1 MPYQINEFPTVFLTE
16 LDQVLLHGTYAGRYT
31 VQGAE
36 FVNNRTVNVPEITFP
51 DKAVNDYDR
60 FRTEN
65 SMKLEYTPYTLG
77 YDKEATFYVD
87 AVDDRDAAGLLAT
100 NAVAEY
106 ERQVFGP
113 YIDVQFFRFLAQKA
127 KTKAS
132 TALTVAN
139 IKGEIRK
146 ARTQFFEAGLE
157 GGELYMTSEAKGLLE
172 DATGRQW
179 SNEGAINDVIGVY
192 DGFSILE
199 VPAATLGAD
208 FIAVAGDQTTVRHV
222 IKRAVAYLWS
232 PGSHT
237 NGDGWMAQ
245 LRWVFGDI
253 VRKNRRVGIY
263 CNAAG
268 GLKVPEH
275 DGSPISDLAP
285 LTVAAKQGSD
295 TIFGHTVSTLQIGIT
310 VADGRIAG
318 MLKHVASGSL
328 PDVWG
333 AGNFLAL
340 DFSNGDEGAT
350 AHWVGL
356 SPSASSGIVQ
366 LDSDMDAAF
375 KITDPATQKLLVIS
389 SNDVSS
395 KTTVYDLSGLVC
407 EED

>member
-1 MPYQINEFPTVFLTE
+1 MPYQINEFPTVFLNE
-16 LDQVLLHGTYAGRYT
+16 LDQLLLHGTYAGRYT

-36 FVNNRTVNVPEITFP
+36 FVSNRTVNVPEITFP
-51 DKAVNDYDR
+51 DAAVNDYDR

-65 SMKLEYTPYTLG
+65 NVKLEYTPYTLG
-77 YDKEATFYVD
+77 YDKEAVFYVD
-87 AVDDRDAAGLLAT
+87 AVDDRDTAALLST

-106 ERQVFGP
+106 EREIFGP

-127 KTKAS
+127 ATKAT
-132 TALTVAN
+132 TALTKDN

-179 SNEGAINDVIGVY
+179 ANEGAINDVIGVY
-192 DGFSILE
+192 DGFQVIE

-208 FIAVAGDQTTVRHV
+208 FIAVAGGQGTVRHIV
-222 IKRAVAYLWS
+222 KRAVSYLWA
-232 PGSHT
+232 PGTHT
-237 NGDGWMAQ
+237 SGDGWMAQ

-263 CNAAG
+263 CNAAS
-268 GLKVPEH
+268 GLIVPDH

-285 LTVAAKQGSD
+285 LTVAGKQGSA
-295 TIFGHTVSTLQIGIT
+295 TIFGHTVSTLQTGVS
-310 VADGRIAG
+310 VADGRISG
-318 MLKHVASGSL
+318 TLKYVSSGSL

-340 DFSNGDEGAT
+340 DFSNADESAT
-350 AHWVGL
+350 AHFVGL
-356 SPSASSGIVQ
+356 SPSKGSGLVQ

-375 KITDPATQKLLVIS
+375 KIADPAVQKLLVIS
-389 SNDVSS
+389 SNDAGSTT
-395 KTTVYDLSGLVC
+395 KTYDLSGLVL
-407 EED
+407 EEA

>member
-1 MPYQINEFPTVFLTE
+1 MPYQINEFPTVFLNE
-16 LDQVLLHGTYAGRYT
+16 LDQLLLHGTYAGRYT

-36 FVNNRTVNVPEITFP
+36 FVSNRTVNVPEITFP
-51 DKAVNDYDR
+51 DAAVNDYDR

-65 SMKLEYTPYTLG
+65 NVKLEYTPYTLG
-77 YDKEATFYVD
+77 YDKEAVFYVD
-87 AVDDRDAAGLLAT
+87 AVDDRDTAALLST

-106 ERQVFGP
+106 EREIFGP

-127 KTKAS
+127 ATKAT
-132 TALTVAN
+132 TALTKDN

-179 SNEGAINDVIGVY
+179 ANEGAINDIIGVY
-192 DGFSILE
+192 DGFQVIE

-208 FIAVAGDQTTVRHV
+208 FIAVAGGQGTVRHIV
-222 IKRAVAYLWS
+222 KRAVSYLWA
-232 PGSHT
+232 PGTHT
-237 NGDGWMAQ
+237 SGDGWMAQ

-263 CNAAG
+263 CNAAS
-268 GLKVPEH
+268 GLIVPDH

-285 LTVAAKQGSD
+285 LTVAGKQGSA
-295 TIFGHTVSTLQIGIT
+295 TIFGHTVSTLQTGVS
-310 VADGRIAG
+310 VADGRISG
-318 MLKHVASGSL
+318 TLKYVSSGSL

-340 DFSNGDEGAT
+340 DFSNADESAT
-350 AHWVGL
+350 AHFVGL
-356 SPSASSGIVQ
+356 SPSKGSGLVQ

-375 KITDPATQKLLVIS
+375 KIADPAVQTLLVIS
-389 SNDVSS
+389 SNDAGSTT
-395 KTTVYDLSGLVC
+395 KTYDLSGLVL
-407 EED
+407 EEA

>member
-1 MPYQINEFPTVFLTE
+1 MPYQINEFPTVFLNE
-16 LDQVLLHGTYAGRYT
+16 LDQLLLHGTYAGRYT

-36 FVNNRTVNVPEITFP
+36 FVGNRTVNVPEITFP
-51 DKAVNDYDR
+51 DAAVNDYDR

-65 SMKLEYTPYTLG
+65 NVKLEYTPYTLG
-77 YDKEATFYVD
+77 YDKEAVFYVD
-87 AVDDRDAAGLLAT
+87 AVDDRDTAALLST
-100 NAVAEY
+100 NTVAEY
-106 ERQVFGP
+106 EREIFGP

-127 KTKAS
+127 ATKAT
-132 TALTVAN
+132 TALTKDN

-179 SNEGAINDVIGVY
+179 ANEGAINDVIGVY
-192 DGFSILE
+192 DGFQVIE

-208 FIAVAGDQTTVRHV
+208 FIAVAGGQGTVRHIV
-222 IKRAVAYLWS
+222 KRAVSYLWA
-232 PGSHT
+232 PGTHT

-263 CNAAG
+263 CNAAS
-268 GLKVPEH
+268 GLIVPDH

-285 LTVAAKQGSD
+285 LTVAGKQGSA
-295 TIFGHTVSTLQIGIT
+295 TIFGHTVSTLQTGVS
-310 VADGRIAG
+310 VADGRISG
-318 MLKHVASGSL
+318 TLKYVSSGSL
-328 PDVWG
+328 PDFWG

-340 DFSNGDEGAT
+340 DFSNADESAT
-350 AHWVGL
+350 AHFVGL
-356 SPSASSGIVQ
+356 SPSKGSGLVQ

-375 KITDPATQKLLVIS
+375 KIADPAVQKLLVIS
-389 SNDVSS
+389 SNDAGSTT
-395 KTTVYDLSGLVC
+395 KTYDLSGLVL
-407 EED
+407 EEA